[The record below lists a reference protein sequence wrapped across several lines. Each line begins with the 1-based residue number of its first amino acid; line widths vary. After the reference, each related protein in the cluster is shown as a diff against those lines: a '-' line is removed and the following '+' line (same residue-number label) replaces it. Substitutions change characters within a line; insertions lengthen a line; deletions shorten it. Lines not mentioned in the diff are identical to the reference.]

1 MLRLAVLPLLVCA
14 LAAQTTVPLI
24 VEGNVPMI
32 DLDLTGADG
41 QTHRGR
47 FVLDSGGGA
56 FIVTERLAKEIGLKP
71 TGPARASD
79 GGSYAPTTAPTASVG
94 GMPLNLKGARAA
106 ILMGQDRFD
115 ARDAADGL
123 FPGHVLERY
132 HVVFDYPGRKFT
144 LASPGSMQP
153 RGVAVAA
160 RLRSDNGFP
169 RIELSVVGRVF
180 GFLLDTGASYTMI
193 SRVALEEWSAAGW
206 PRHTGASGF
215 ANMVGGRMENEA
227 LMTRVPEMRTGEL
240 VLSGVGAVSRPEG
253 TFEKYMSQMMPGPIV
268 GSIAG
273 NVLRNFRVEL
283 DYKGGMVYFERTGAA
298 DANDMDTVPVTLREG
313 PIVSASADPQLHAGD
328 KLIAVGGAPVAGKSL
343 SQANE
348 ILRGK
353 VGDRKKLELE
363 RDGKRIE
370 VEAAVTRLM

>member
-1 MLRLAVLPLLVCA
+1 MLRLAVLPLLIRA

-32 DLDLTGADG
+32 DVDLTGADG
-41 QTHRGR
+41 KMHRGR

-56 FIVTERLAKEIGLKP
+56 FIVTERLAKDLGMKP
-71 TGPARASD
+71 TGPARPED
-79 GGSYAPTTAPTASVG
+79 GGSYAPTLAPAGRVG
-94 GMPLNLKGARAA
+94 GMSLNLRGVRSA
-106 ILMGQDRFD
+106 ILMGEDRFD

-123 FPGHVLERY
+123 FPGQLLERY

-144 LASPGSMQP
+144 LAPPGSMQP
-153 RGVAVAA
+153 RGTAIAA

-169 RIELSVVGRVF
+169 RIELSLGGRVF

-193 SRVALEEWSAAGW
+193 SRVKLEEWSAAGW

-227 LMTRVPEMRTGEL
+227 LMTRIPELRTGEL
-240 VLSGVGAVSRPEG
+240 VLEGVGAVSRPDG
-253 TFEKYMSQMMPGPIV
+253 TFEKWMSGMMPAPIV

-273 NVLRNFRVEL
+273 NVLRNFRVEI
-283 DYKGGMVYFERTGAA
+283 DYKGGMVYLERTGSA
-298 DANDMDTVPVTLREG
+298 DVNDMDTVAVTLRGG
-313 PIVSASADPQLHAGD
+313 PVISASADPQLHTGD
-328 KLIAVGGAPVAGKSL
+328 KLITVDGVPVVGKSL
-343 SQANE
+343 SQVNE
-348 ILRGK
+348 LLRGK
-353 VGDRKKLELE
+353 PGDKKKLEVE
-363 RDGKRIE
+363 REGKKVE

>member
-1 MLRLAVLPLLVCA
+1 MLRLAVLPLLIRA

-41 QTHRGR
+41 KTHRGR

-56 FIVTERLAKEIGLKP
+56 FILTERLAQEIGLKP

-79 GGSYAPTTAPTASVG
+79 GGSYAPAPAPAASVG
-94 GMPLNLKGARAA
+94 GMALNLKGARAA

-123 FPGHVLERY
+123 FPGQVLERY
-132 HVVFDYPGRKFT
+132 HVIFDYPGRKFT
-144 LASPGSMQP
+144 LAPPGSM
-153 RGVAVAA
+153 RAHGVAIPA
-160 RLRSDNGFP
+160 RLRTDNGFP
-169 RIELSVVGRVF
+169 RIELSVGGRAF

-193 SRVALEEWSAAGW
+193 SRVALEEWSSAGW

-215 ANMVGGRMENEA
+215 ANMAGGKMENEA
-227 LMTRVPEMRTGEL
+227 LMTRIPEMRTGEL
-240 VLSGVGAVSRPEG
+240 VLAGVGAVSRPEG
-253 TFEKYMSQMMPGPIV
+253 TFEKYMSGMMPAPIV

-283 DYKGGMVYFERTGAA
+283 DYKGGMVYLERTGDA
-298 DANDMDTVPVTLREG
+298 DPNDMDTIGVTLRAG
-313 PIVSASADPQLHAGD
+313 PVVSASVDLLLHAGD
-328 KLIAVGGAPVAGKSL
+328 KLMAVDGAPVTGKSL
-343 SQANE
+343 SQTNE
-348 ILRGK
+348 MLRGK
-353 VGDRKKLELE
+353 VGDKKKLEVE

-370 VEAAVTRLM
+370 VVATVTRLM